1 MFSNPYVKVVL
12 ALTGIFVLLAAY
24 SLYPT
29 EIKIADVKI
38 KQSEFKETI
47 LAPPAKEVAFIQK
60 DSSVKS
66 TPKNQAK
73 TISQTTGVIL
83 PKDTALVEARKALDT
98 TRQSFLFIGDSM
110 LEGLRQRLNDYC
122 KENGHTM
129 NTVIWYSSSSLW
141 YGNCDT
147 ISYFIKKHK
156 PTYVLICLG
165 ANELFI
171 RNIKKDRANLVAH
184 IVQQV
189 GDLPYVWIG
198 PPNWKA
204 DTGIN
209 DLIVEYAGKNHYY
222 ESKKLKYARSKDGA
236 HPTLGSARIW
246 MDSVAAYIEKESCCP
261 VRLKKPAK
269 VYKGYPSTILLQPN
283 PPAGL

>member
-1 MFSNPYVKVVL
+1 MFSNPYIKIVL

-29 EIKIADVKI
+29 EIKIAEVKI
-38 KQSEFKETI
+38 KKSEFKETL
-47 LAPPAKEVAFIQK
+47 LASAEEASLKK
-60 DSSVKS
+60 DSVASKK
-66 TPKNQAK
+66 TAK
-73 TISQTTGVIL
+73 MLGKQLADSAKVFA
-83 PKDTALVEARKALDT
+83 PKDSAIAEERKALDT

-189 GDLPYVWIG
+189 GNLPYVWIG

-209 DLIVEYAGKNHYY
+209 DLIVEYAGKNHYF
-222 ESKKLKYARSKDGA
+222 ESKKLKFARSKDGA

-261 VRLKKPAK
+261 IRLKKPSK
-269 VYKGYPSTILLQPN
+269 IYKGYPSTTLLQPN